1 MKAALLA
8 LLLLAIPASA
18 TPAVAQSFV
27 SEKGL
32 SEEQRYQRC
41 LGLAHEDADRAHA
54 EATTWFDVGGGI
66 PALHCAAVSLFLGK
80 HYPDAALKF
89 EQLAR
94 ARDAGSP
101 NLRGEILDQA
111 GNAWL
116 MAGEGE
122 KAETSFSSAMA
133 LGDRSED
140 VYADRARARA
150 MRKDWPGAESD
161 LNMALTKDA
170 LRTDLLVLRASAREA
185 LGRASDAR
193 ADLDQALQID
203 PGYAD
208 ALVERGTLRF
218 ETGDADGARIDWE
231 HVISAQPKS
240 AAADTA
246 RARLAELAAIA
257 QQPAKHQTT
266 RH

>member
-1 MKAALLA
+1 MKASFFAV
-8 LLLLAIPASA
+8 LLLLVPQAAFA
-18 TPAVAQSFV
+18 AAQSFV

-41 LGLAHEDADRAHA
+41 IDLAHGDADNAHA
-54 EATTWFDVGGGI
+54 EATTWFDVGGGV
-66 PALHCAAVSLFLGK
+66 PALHCAAIALFLGK
-80 HYPDAALKF
+80 HYTEAALKF
-89 EQLAR
+89 DQLAR
-94 ARDAGSP
+94 ARDAGSST
-101 NLRGEILDQA
+101 LRGEILDQA

-122 KAETSFSSAMA
+122 KAETSISGALN
-133 LGDRSED
+133 LGDRTTD

-161 LNMALTKDA
+161 LNVALAKDA
-170 LRTDLLVLRASAREA
+170 FRTDLLVLRASAREA

-193 ADLDQALQID
+193 TDLDQALQID

-218 ETGDADGARIDWE
+218 ETGDADGARADWE
-231 HVISAQPKS
+231 RVISAEPKS
-240 AAADTA
+240 AAADAA

-257 QQPAKHQTT
+257 QPPAKHQPTP
-266 RH
+266 H